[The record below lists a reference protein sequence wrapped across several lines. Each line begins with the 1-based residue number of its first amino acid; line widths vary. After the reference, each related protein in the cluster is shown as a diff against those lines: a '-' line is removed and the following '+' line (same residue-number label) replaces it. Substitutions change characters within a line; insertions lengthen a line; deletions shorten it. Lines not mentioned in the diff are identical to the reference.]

1 MSLDP
6 ISAVSDLIKT
16 TIDKIFP
23 DANQKAQAQAA
34 FETLKATQDFQLL
47 AGQLQVN
54 LAEASSTNWWVAGWR
69 PAVGWLCVCGLGIEY
84 LLFPVVGL
92 FGTRLPPVDF
102 GTLMGLLIPILGV
115 GTMRTVEKVKDAEG
129 NR

>member
-54 LAEASSTNWWVAGWR
+54 LAEAGSTNWWVAGWR
-69 PAVGWLCVCGLGIEY
+69 PAVGWVCVAGLG
-84 LLFPVVGL
+84 V
-92 FGTRLPPVDF
+92 
-102 GTLMGLLIPILGV
+102 
-115 GTMRTVEKVKDAEG
+115 
-129 NR
+129 

>member
-54 LAEASSTNWWVAGWR
+54 LAEAGSTNWWVAGWR
-69 PAVGWLCVCGLGIEY
+69 PAVGWVCVAGLAVEY
-84 LLFPVVGL
+84 LIFPLAAIAGFKV
-92 FGTRLPPVDF
+92 PPLDV
-102 GTLMGLLIPILGV
+102 GTLMGLLIPMLGIA
-115 GTMRTVEKVKDAEG
+115 GMRTYEKTQNAEG

>member
-69 PAVGWLCVCGLGIEY
+69 PAVGWVCVLGVAVEY
-84 LLFPVVGL
+84 LIFPLAAIAGFKV
-92 FGTRLPPVDF
+92 PPLDV
-102 GTLMGLLIPILGV
+102 GTLMGLLIPMLGIA
-115 GTMRTVEKVKDAEG
+115 GMRTYEKTQNAEG

>member
-54 LAEASSTNWWVAGWR
+54 LAEAGSTNWWVAGWR
-69 PAVGWLCVCGLGIEY
+69 PGCGWICLFALAVQFVITPLGAAFGLKIPYLDTGPLITMLLSLLGIA
-84 LLFPVVGL
+84 GL
-92 FGTRLPPVDF
+92 
-102 GTLMGLLIPILGV
+102 
-115 GTMRTVEKVKDAEG
+115 RTYEKSTNSES

>member
-54 LAEASSTNWWVAGWR
+54 LAEAGSTNWWVAGWR
-69 PAVGWLCVCGLGIEY
+69 PAVGWVCVAGLAVEY
-84 LLFPVVGL
+84 LIFPLAAIAGFKV
-92 FGTRLPPVDF
+92 PPLDV
-102 GTLMGLLIPILGV
+102 GTLMGLLIPMLGIA
-115 GTMRTVEKVKDAEG
+115 GMRSFEKVKDAEG

>member
-54 LAEASSTNWWVAGWR
+54 LTEASSTNWWVAGWR
-69 PAVGWLCVCGLGIEY
+69 PAVGWICVSGLGIEY
-84 LLFPVVGL
+84 LVFPLAAIAGL
-92 FGTRLPPVDF
+92 KVPALDV
-102 GTLMGLLIPILGV
+102 GTLMGLLIPMLGIA
-115 GTMRTVEKVKDAEG
+115 GMRTFEKVQNSEG

>member
-69 PAVGWLCVCGLGIEY
+69 PAVGWVCVSGLAIEY
-84 LLFPVVGL
+84 LIFPLVAL
-92 FGTRLPPVDF
+92 FGMKVPAVDF
-102 GTLMGLLIPILGV
+102 GTLMGILIPILGI
-115 GTMRTVEKVKDAEG
+115 GAMRTFEKTKDVEG

>member
-34 FETLKATQDFQLL
+34 FETLRATQDFQLL

-54 LAEASSTNWWVAGWR
+54 LAEAGSTNWWVAGWR
-69 PAVGWLCVCGLGIEY
+69 PAVGWICVAGLGIEY
-84 LLFPVVGL
+84 LVFPLVAI
-92 FGTRLPPVDF
+92 FGVKLPPLDV
-102 GTLMGLLIPILGV
+102 GTLMGLLIPMLGIA
-115 GTMRTVEKVKDAEG
+115 GMRTYEKVQGAEG